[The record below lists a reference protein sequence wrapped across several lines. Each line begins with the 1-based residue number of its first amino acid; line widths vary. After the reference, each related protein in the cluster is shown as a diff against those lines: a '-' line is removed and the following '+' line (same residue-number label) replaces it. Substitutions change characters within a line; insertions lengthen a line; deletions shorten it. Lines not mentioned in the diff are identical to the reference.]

1 MTLRAQLSLGGK
13 GTAPI
18 GETRVRLLEAVGRE
32 GSISAA
38 ARAVGLSYKAAWDAV
53 DAMNNLFGRPLVGA
67 QTGGRKG
74 GGATLTPEGVQVIET
89 YHRLAAELS
98 RALQSLEPALTG
110 SGVTPSDLM
119 WRFMMKTSAR
129 NALRATVAGVVE
141 AGVNAEVALNVTDT
155 VKLTSV
161 ITRDS
166 LHELGL
172 FPGRPCTALIK
183 SSFVMFAVGD
193 GGGVSV
199 RNRIPGVV
207 ARRENGQINAEIT
220 LDIGGG
226 KTLTG
231 VITAHSADE
240 LNLVPGV
247 PATALVEPAHII
259 LAVE

>member
-1 MTLRAQLSLGGK
+1 MSFRAQISLAADGA
-13 GTAPI
+13 APM

-74 GGATLTPEGVQVIET
+74 GGATLTPDGVRVIET

-98 RALQSLEPALTG
+98 RALQELEPSLADAG
-110 SGVTPSDLM
+110 FTPSDLM

-129 NALRATVAGVVE
+129 NALRATVAAVREEDVG
-141 AGVNAEVALNVTDT
+141 AEVSLDVADGVS
-155 VKLTSV
+155 LTSV

-166 LHELGL
+166 LKELGL

-183 SSFVMFAVGD
+183 SSFVLFAVGE
-193 GGGVSV
+193 GGIVSA

-207 ARRENGQINAEIT
+207 ARREDGKINAEIV

-231 VITAHSADE
+231 VVMTSSADE
-240 LNLVPGV
+240 LDLTPGRA
-247 PATALVEPAHII
+247 ATALIEPAHVI

>member
-1 MTLRAQLSLGGK
+1 MSLRAQVSLAADG
-13 GTAPI
+13 ASPM
-18 GETRVRLLEAVGRE
+18 GETRVRLLEAIGRE

-53 DAMNNLFGRPLVGA
+53 DAMNNLFGKPLVGA

-74 GGATLTPEGVQVIET
+74 GGAVLTPDGVQVIET
-89 YHRLAAELS
+89 WRRLAAELS
-98 RALQSLEPALTG
+98 RTLQSLEPAL
-110 SGVTPSDLM
+110 SGAGMTPSDMM

-129 NALRATVAGVVE
+129 NALRATVRHINE
-141 AGVNAEVALNVTDT
+141 AAVNAEVVLDIADGVELCA
-155 VKLTSV
+155 V

-166 LHELGL
+166 VHELGL

-183 SSFVMFAVGD
+183 SSFVFFAVGD
-193 GGGVSV
+193 ASGISV

-207 ARRENGQINAEIT
+207 TRREDGQINAEIV

-231 VITAHSADE
+231 VVTVRGADD
-240 LNLVPGV
+240 LQLAPGAA
-247 PATALVEPAHII
+247 ATALIDPSHII
-259 LAVE
+259 LAVA

>member
-1 MTLRAQLSLGGK
+1 MSFRAQISLAADGA
-13 GTAPI
+13 APM

-74 GGATLTPEGVQVIET
+74 GGATLTPDGVRVIET

-98 RALQSLEPALTG
+98 RALQELEPSLADAG
-110 SGVTPSDLM
+110 FTPSDLM

-129 NALRATVAGVVE
+129 NALRATVAAVREEDVG
-141 AGVNAEVALNVTDT
+141 AEVSLDVADGVS
-155 VKLTSV
+155 LTSV

-166 LHELGL
+166 LKELGL
-172 FPGRPCTALIK
+172 FPGRPCTAL
-183 SSFVMFAVGD
+183 FVLFAVGD
-193 GGGVSV
+193 CKGVSV
-199 RNRIPGVV
+199 CNRIPGVV
-207 ARRENGQINAEIT
+207 ARREDGKINAEIV

-231 VITAHSADE
+231 VVMTRSADE
-240 LNLVPGV
+240 LNLTAGQA
-247 PATALVEPAHII
+247 ATALIEPAHVI